1 MAGPGVAMPNE
12 PVPNGMAGPGVAVP
26 NEPVPNGMP
35 NEPVPNGTFRARDE

>member
-1 MAGPGVAMPNE
+1 MAGPGVAM
-12 PVPNGMAGPGVAVP
+12 P

>member
-1 MAGPGVAMPNE
+1 
-12 PVPNGMAGPGVAVP
+12 MAGPGVAVP

>member
-1 MAGPGVAMPNE
+1 MAGPGVP
-12 PVPNGMAGPGVAVP
+12 VP